1 VEKVQKSAKLDKLV
15 LDGLKNARKS
25 NNEELQQLAHQAIDI
40 LMANSKVMETLKS
53 LQPFVP
59 TIYKWHCHVLL
70 HPCLCIFAR
79 MSWICWAGV
88 VYWYSLSNDSQY
100 CRIIYNIIDESC
112 MNMLDSRRRQQSLSK
127 MQSRWYRL
135 SKTTCLH
142 IEVRPS
148 SSYLW
153 TLEYLGLLSE

>member
-1 VEKVQKSAKLDKLV
+1 M

-53 LQPFVP
+53 PRPFVL
-59 TIYKWHCHVLL
+59 TMCKWHRHVLL
-70 HPCLCIFAR
+70 CPCLCIFAR

-100 CRIIYNIIDESC
+100 CRIIYNIIDQSC

-148 SSYLW
+148 SCYLW